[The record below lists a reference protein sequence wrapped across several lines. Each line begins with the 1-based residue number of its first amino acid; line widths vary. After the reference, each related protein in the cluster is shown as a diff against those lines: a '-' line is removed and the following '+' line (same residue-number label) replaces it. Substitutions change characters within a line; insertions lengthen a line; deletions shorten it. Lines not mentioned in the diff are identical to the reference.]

1 MTIGGT
7 PVPKRELI
15 TLLIRTIDADQI
27 RTLLKIQADTDLQRR
42 LDDFP
47 KIQILEALQTTQEG
61 RDVLEQ
67 TKANYPFTSSPTLY
81 LISVSAWPAREI
93 LFERTA
99 LLSRHMSEAAIR
111 FGNDRSVR
119 SIYMITP
126 AREHQAQELFQ
137 EIPLV
142 YEKKIEYVQSD
153 PEAEEYGEVKV
164 VYSLERAIVWYSEQ
178 FKHALLLCSD
188 FSAVKPILYYGS
200 AVLDMRWQLPFLSEE
215 MLHRLAEGAIPRTAS
230 FSRLGENPDD
240 LLDVQTLT
248 ISDQGL
254 GQKRSYLR
262 LTGDD
267 FRQQTAGFY
276 SSHPD
281 LVLGGLGI
289 SRQYGRIWTP
299 ARLRKD
305 SLLAL
310 SINLIQKT
318 EQELAREADN
328 NIGGFLKYYRNS
340 KIKLAG
346 KKVKP
351 GHRLIIEGLVKEI
364 ISARRAPNFERLI
377 DPILISE
384 LVNHCKDLDLV
395 CGLEAHCANCGDYL
409 LRCYECNFPLT
420 PVENSQHIAFH
431 CINHPQVLIQDGPFV
446 CECGAEIDITPS
458 ADIRVFPGAE
468 HLKTLHDFMSILEG
482 QNFDGSFLIMGN
494 LLRLIPAKRVL
505 GNRLSLN
512 SLRAWRV
519 RAHIHQRNLTD
530 RKKAKYTKALNQ
542 IKEKCTRNGGHPTRE
557 ICSACMQEEI
567 TMQRIIAGREICLP
581 RIFGYAIDEN
591 FDGIHH
597 GREIAD
603 IRYADFIEENN
614 EQLNLGIHLKS
625 RDTPK
630 RYGLGRSVSAI
641 KGLYTQY
648 CYSAYLAGV
657 RGENLSAIGISI
669 PNLISEEVKEN
680 FEFLANQ
687 LGFPLIILVE
697 DDWVKIMDN
706 KNEKTQVAL

>member
-15 TLLIRTIDADQI
+15 SLLIRTIDADQI
-27 RTLLKIQADTDLQRR
+27 RTLLKIQADTNLQKR

-47 KIQILEALQTTQEG
+47 KGQILEALQTTQEG

-81 LISVSAWPAREI
+81 LISVSAWPTREI

-99 LLSRHMSEAAIR
+99 QLSRHMRGEAIR
-111 FGNDRSVR
+111 FGNERSVR
-119 SIYMITP
+119 SIYIITP
-126 AREHQAQELFQ
+126 ARDQQAQELFQ

-142 YEKKIEYVQSD
+142 YEKKVEYIESD
-153 PEAEEYGEVKV
+153 PEGEDYGEVKV
-164 VYSLERAIVWYSEQ
+164 VYSLEKAIVWYSER

-200 AVLDMRWQLPFLSEE
+200 AVLDIRWQLPFLSEE
-215 MLHRLAEGAIPRTAS
+215 MMHRLAEGANPRTAS
-230 FSRLGENPDD
+230 FSRLEENPDD
-240 LLDVQTLT
+240 VLDVQTLT

-262 LTGDD
+262 LTEDD

-281 LVLGGLGI
+281 VVLGGLGI

-299 ARLRKD
+299 SRLRKD

-318 EQELAREADN
+318 EQELAREADHDIVGLLN
-328 NIGGFLKYYRNS
+328 YYRNS
-340 KIKLAG
+340 EMKLAR

-351 GHRLIIEGLVKEI
+351 EQRKYLEGLINEI
-364 ISARRAPNFERLI
+364 ISARRTLNFEAVLN
-377 DPILISE
+377 PILISN

-395 CGLEAHCANCGDYL
+395 CGLEVHCANCGDYL
-409 LRCYECNFPLT
+409 LRCHECNFPLA
-420 PVENSQHIAFH
+420 PVENSQHLTFH
-431 CINHPQVLIQDGPFV
+431 CINHPQILIQDGPFV
-446 CECGAEIDITPS
+446 CECGAELDITPS
-458 ADIRVFPGAE
+458 TDLRIFPGAE

-494 LLRLIPAKRVL
+494 LLRLLPARRVP

-512 SLRAWRV
+512 NLRAWRV

-530 RKKAKYTKALNQ
+530 RKKAKYTKALNK
-542 IKEKCTRNGGHPTRE
+542 IKEKCARNGGHPTIE
-557 ICSACMQEEI
+557 ICTECMHEEI
-567 TMQRIIAGREICLP
+567 TVQRILTGREICLP
-581 RIFGYAIDEN
+581 RLFGYAIDEN

-603 IRYADFIEENN
+603 IRYADIIEEND

-625 RDTPK
+625 RDTQK
-630 RYGLGRSVSAI
+630 QNGLGRSVSAI

-648 CYSAYLAGV
+648 CYSAYLSGA
-657 RGENLSAIGISI
+657 RDANLNAIGISI
-669 PNLISEEVKEN
+669 PNVIGEDVKEN
-680 FEFLANQ
+680 FDFLSTH
-687 LGFPLIILVE
+687 LGFPLIILDE
-697 DDWVKIMDN
+697 DDWVKILDIAI
-706 KNEKTQVAL
+706 EKTQVA